1 MKKIYQ
7 RLFGSSL
14 TFRQI
19 LFNIISFVGLI
30 GGTISLIVSLATGL
44 PVVQDIV
51 VTAALAVLVLCLYLA
66 NEKGLIQLASVI
78 IILLVT
84 VVLLPMM
91 FFTGGGVYSGMK
103 TEGSK
108 MLPLSCLPEERLE
121 DVFRLMAEAVEEAVL
136 NSLTEAQPAQ
146 FLDGRTCH
154 SLAEFLGRCR

>member
-1 MKKIYQ
+1 
-7 RLFGSSL
+7 
-14 TFRQI
+14 
-19 LFNIISFVGLI
+19 VGL
-30 GGTISLIVSLATGL
+30 ARTGSYFGHGSGDVFL
-44 PVVQDIV
+44 GFC
-51 VTAALAVLVLCLYLA
+51 TA
-66 NEKGLIQLASVI
+66 NR
-78 IILLVT
+78 
-84 VVLLPMM
+84 
-91 FFTGGGVYSGMK
+91 MK